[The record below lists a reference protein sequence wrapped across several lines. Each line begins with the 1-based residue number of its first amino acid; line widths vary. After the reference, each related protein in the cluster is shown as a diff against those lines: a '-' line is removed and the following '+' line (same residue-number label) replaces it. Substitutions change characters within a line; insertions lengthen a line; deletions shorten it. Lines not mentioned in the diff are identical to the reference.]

1 MALHSEV
8 GIPEDAVAEFCKRN
22 NLSDIP
28 HKDIA
33 RFCERNH
40 IKTLATFDADTRER
54 HNIGGNDLYASFE
67 RGYEHKPKSGK
78 LCAMQDELSE
88 VLGVS
93 VRLKTRHE
101 LSNWII
107 VAFFP
112 TELLYH
118 DYE

>member
-1 MALHSEV
+1 MTQ
-8 GIPEDAVAEFCKRN
+8 PECVAEFCR
-22 NLSDIP
+22 
-28 HKDIA
+28 
-33 RFCERNH
+33 RNH
-40 IKTLATFDADTRER
+40 IATLATFDDDTRDR
-54 HNIGGNDLYASFE
+54 HDIGGNDLYVSFKRE
-67 RGYEHKPKSGK
+67 YEQKPKSRK

-101 LSNWII
+101 LSNWIL

-118 DYE
+118 EHK